1 MRAVSVDIKKSPK
14 KEKKFR
20 AIFKDTNGK
29 IIKQTDFGSAG
40 MSDFTIHKD
49 KDRRKRYRNRHRK
62 DLDTKDFKRAGYLSY
77 YILWGDSSNFDKA
90 IKDYKI
96 RFKLK

>member
-90 IKDYKI
+90 VKDYKI

>member
-49 KDRRKRYRNRHRK
+49 KARRSRYRKRHRK

-90 IKDYKI
+90 VKDYKI

>member
-20 AIFKDTNGK
+20 AIFKDTTGK

>member
-20 AIFKDTNGK
+20 AIFKDTTGK

-62 DLDTKDFKRAGYLSY
+62 DLDLS
-77 YILWGDSSNFDKA
+77 
-90 IKDYKI
+90 
-96 RFKLK
+96 